1 MRQKLEWSVL
11 LAFPVVLLVAIG
23 GMIESYVS
31 PRSAHAASQFANI
44 LCDGF
49 SPVSI
54 TSATSTQI
62 VTAGGPNNFVY
73 VCSYNL
79 NASAALTFSM
89 IEGTGTACA
98 TNTKAMVGTTTATNG
113 PSLASGSTI
122 NYGGGT
128 GAVTKTQVAGDNV
141 CLIPSAGTLSGV
153 VSSTQGPY

>member
-1 MRQKLEWSVL
+1 MRKYIA
-11 LAFPVVLLVAIG
+11 LAVAVVFAVWVCYETDTYIH
-23 GMIESYVS
+23 
-31 PRSAHAASQFANI
+31 PRPAHAASQFANI

-49 SPVSI
+49 TPVSI
-54 TSATSTQI
+54 TGATATQVI
-62 VTAGGPNNFVY
+62 TAGGPNNFVY

-89 IEGTGTACA
+89 IEGTGAACA

-113 PSLASGSTI
+113 PSLLTGGTI
-122 NYGGGT
+122 NYGGGS